1 VFTERLRE
9 ALPDAAERVLSAI
22 AQTRGGKWNQSAFGA
37 RMEGQGPRWQLA
49 EDLFELHAKRLG
61 FLTEREVPRETTFE
75 RGGRQLPLFR

>member
-1 VFTERLRE
+1 
-9 ALPDAAERVLSAI
+9 VLSAI
-22 AQTRGGKWNQSAFGA
+22 RQTRGGKLNEASFGA

-61 FLTEREVPRETTFE
+61 FQTERQSPRERTFE